1 MVDSHVAG
9 LLDDRTGRFQ
19 NSQAH
24 AGIIGM
30 RPSISCAEGRRAGQ
44 AEKRAT
50 MPAKKTTRA
59 KNAPSKESGRNW
71 LFQRLESWMAEDGSW
86 AAVLVGAPGVGK
98 SEVLRELSRRHPYS
112 ILVDVRR
119 PLGTHRQEGFWTA
132 LLAQTDL
139 EGKKLPIQAYE
150 AARWAQDHLPL
161 DGKTPR
167 LVLIDSLDRCED
179 LLDGA
184 GLAGLDRPIPG
195 VRLLI
200 ATRPTHDLAGLER
213 SGARLFGLR
222 QDDAENQTDLENYLS
237 DRLRAMN
244 RSQTALPRLTR
255 LAAGNFL
262 VGRLVADAFSAH
274 LLDHQDLKLDASF
287 DLPALDRA
295 LSGLWDE
302 VVSQGER
309 RGVSAEEMA
318 RVACCL
324 SEAGEPLPAS
334 SLADFLGLSA
344 ARVHQILQA
353 LRPLLIE
360 DQGHMRLF
368 HPALSQLLVRLYQR
382 DLVSIH
388 RGVVAYFRE
397 AFPSWEEMTDRYGWR
412 FLGHHC
418 DRLARTA
425 RRIDF
430 SVLHWLGE
438 GPYLR
443 AKLKH
448 TRSLKAVLD
457 DLHRCL
463 RAALEEVDLPRIIN
477 YGLQIPRLTSEEAA
491 PGLHEMAD
499 LGELELALER
509 ARLLRDE
516 RVRMI
521 GLLLLAWQSWYEGK
535 PALVEQFLGLAR
547 TVPRP
552 RLTEDD
558 LPLLLTLVSDLAQ
571 HDRAAA
577 FSLLDREEEPLKAV
591 SYALR
596 LGQNP
601 RIAEDLRLAALE
613 QGWVWS
619 SRVEDAE
626 ERESARRS
634 LAHEKARVGGN
645 GAPPRLVGRDLAPL
659 EDLLADF
666 DEERFHKAVE
676 LLNGLRW
683 EARKGIALGAL
694 ATGLA
699 RQAQQGASWP
709 KEAYQQLTQLVVQL
723 VSPEERSKGLIRLIQ
738 SLAEAGRRPFSLEL
752 VERFAA
758 VAETLED
765 LHLRS
770 RAFAVLGGCL
780 HRLRDFRNS
789 NLRFS
794 ESARL
799 AFLVEEKEL
808 RAQALMF
815 VAGCVAETGD
825 HNRARDLAFNS
836 LQASCQAPAERV
848 DQDTRISLA
857 VGLVSSGHEY
867 STSMMNVAAQTATQE
882 VEPGR
887 RAVALVAVS
896 RGMYRL
902 GEVDWARKLFEQAL
916 GSARAVGPGAAQ
928 AVVLADLASHCVET
942 GDLPRAEK
950 VVQEAL
956 ETLQKEARPGYK
968 AEGHL
973 AASRALR
980 NLGNEAGE
988 RFQVEQAYSCLDQ
1001 LSPEELAMAPAL
1013 QQVTEAGSNRA
1024 RSLLEKAMKAVSIAS
1039 APMRDEVLL
1048 ALLRAQ
1054 LHLGEREAADELL
1067 AQVRHSDA
1075 RCRALTDMA
1084 RWLIREE
1091 PGDAVD
1097 YLRRI
1102 ELFRERMLGVR
1113 QCVVELSTEVRP
1125 SRQLQTRQTL
1135 VELTLLS
1142 VDDEETADLVLSRWT
1157 YYAPNMMTILETMRK
1172 MGWSLDEPVQAGT
1185 GSIQLRGR

>member
-1 MVDSHVAG
+1 
-9 LLDDRTGRFQ
+9 
-19 NSQAH
+19 
-24 AGIIGM
+24 
-30 RPSISCAEGRRAGQ
+30 
-44 AEKRAT
+44 
-50 MPAKKTTRA
+50 MPAKKTARP
-59 KNAPSKESGRNW
+59 KNAPQKEAGRNW
-71 LFQRLESWMAEDGSW
+71 LFERVERWMAEDGAW
-86 AAVLVGAPGVGK
+86 AAVVVGPPGVGK
-98 SEVLRELSRRHPYS
+98 TEFVRELAKRHPYS
-112 ILVDVRR
+112 IMVDVRR

-139 EGKKLPIQAYE
+139 EGKKLPIQPFE
-150 AARWAQDHLPL
+150 AARWAPEHLPL
-161 DGKTPR
+161 DGQHLR
-167 LVLIDSLDRCED
+167 LVVVDSLDRAED
-179 LLDGA
+179 LLDGS

-195 VRLLI
+195 VRLVI
-200 ATRPTHDLAGLER
+200 ATRPTSDLAGLER
-213 SGARLFGLR
+213 SGARIFHLR
-222 QDDAENQTDLENYLS
+222 QEDPDNVQDLESYMS
-237 DRLRAMN
+237 ERVRLMF
-244 RSQTALPRLTR
+244 RSQTALPRLMR
-255 LAAGNFL
+255 LSGGNFL
-262 VGRLVADAFSAH
+262 VGRLVADAFSEH
-274 LLDHQDLKLDASF
+274 LLDHQDLKSDASF

-295 LSGLWDE
+295 LIGLWEE
-302 VVSQGER
+302 VAGHSDVSP
-309 RGVSAEEMA
+309 EEMA

-324 SEAGEPLPAS
+324 CEAGEPLPAN
-334 SLADFLGLSA
+334 SLADFLGLPAS
-344 ARVHQILQA
+344 RVHQILKA
-353 LRPLLIE
+353 LRPLLHE
-360 DQGHMRLF
+360 DEGRFKLF
-368 HPALSQLLVRLYQR
+368 HPALNHLLARLFQR

-397 AFPSWEEMTDRYGWR
+397 AFPSWEEMTDPYGWR

-463 RAALEEVDLPRIIN
+463 RAALEEVDLPRIIH

-499 LGELELALER
+499 LGELELAEER
-509 ARLLRDE
+509 AHLLREE
-516 RVRMI
+516 RVRML
-521 GLLLLAWQSWYEGK
+521 GFLLLAWQSWHEEK
-535 PALVEQFLGLAR
+535 PALVERFLTEAR
-547 TVPRP
+547 NVPRP
-552 RLTEDD
+552 RLWEDD
-558 LPLLLTLVSDLAQ
+558 LPLLLTLVADLAR
-571 HDRAAA
+571 HDQAAA

-596 LGQNP
+596 LGQNA
-601 RIAEDLRLAALE
+601 RMSDELRLAALE

-645 GAPPRLVGRDLAPL
+645 GAPARLTGRDLAPL
-659 EDLLADF
+659 EDLLASF
-666 DEERFHKAVE
+666 DESKFAQAVE
-676 LLNGLRW
+676 LVGGLRW
-683 EARKGIALGAL
+683 EQRRGIAIGAIGT
-694 ATGLA
+694 ALA
-699 RQAQQGASWP
+699 RQIQVGATWP
-709 KEAYQQLTQLVVQL
+709 KEAYLQLAQLVVQL
-723 VSPEERSKGLIRLIQ
+723 VSPEERMKALIRLIQ
-738 SLAEAGRRPFSLEL
+738 SIGEASRRPFSLEL
-752 VERFAA
+752 LERFAA

-770 RAFAVLGGCL
+770 RGFAVLGTCL
-780 HRLRDFRNS
+780 HRLRDFRTS

-799 AFLVEEKEL
+799 AFLVEDKEL
-808 RAQALMF
+808 RAQALVF

-825 HNRARDLAFNS
+825 QSRARDLAFHS
-836 LQASCQAPAERV
+836 LQAFCEPPPERV

-857 VGLVSSGHEY
+857 VGLVSSGQEY

-882 VEPGR
+882 VEPAR
-887 RAVALVAVS
+887 RAVALIVVS

-916 GSARAVGPGAAQ
+916 GSARAVGPGSAQ
-928 AVVLADLASHCVET
+928 AVVLADLSTHCVET
-942 GDLPRAEK
+942 GDLARAEK
-950 VVQEAL
+950 VLQEAL
-956 ETLQKEARPGYK
+956 ETLQKEARPGHK

-980 NLGNEAGE
+980 NLGNESGE
-988 RFQVEQAYSCLDQ
+988 RFQVEQAYACLDQ
-1001 LSPEELAMAPAL
+1001 LAPEELALAPAL
-1013 QQVTEAGSNRA
+1013 QDVTRMGGKRA
-1024 RSLLEKAMKAVSIAS
+1024 RALVERAMKGIGKV
-1039 APMRDEVLL
+1039 PGHLRDEVIL

-1054 LHLGEREAADELL
+1054 MHLGERDAADELL
-1067 AQVRHSDA
+1067 AQIRHSDW

-1084 RWLIREE
+1084 RSLIREA

-1102 ELFRERMLGVR
+1102 ELTRERMLAVR
-1113 QCVVELSTEVRP
+1113 QCVVELSTEMRP
-1125 SRQLQTRQTL
+1125 SRQHSARQTL

-1172 MGWSLDEPVQAGT
+1172 MGWSLDEPAQAGT
-1185 GSIQLRGR
+1185 GNIQLRGR